1 MAAFWSA
8 FVLQRIAGTR
18 HMTYRGPV
26 EAGCGISSF
35 YLRTPDMQISKCVFP
50 VYSPVSLYPT
60 DTSDQLADASD
71 EWVQCPDERGYPM
84 KHTIR
89 KAVAAL
95 TAVAALA
102 LGGCGT
108 NGASSSTGS
117 GEDRQE
123 ISFVYSPYADYAPFF
138 LAQDKGY
145 FEKAGV
151 TVKLIPKGGTSGE
164 TYQQVSTGN
173 VTAGGASWGAGLFNA
188 TEAGATMSVI
198 ASVSKVPASGK
209 NPAPFLFRKGS
220 GVETIKDL
228 KGKKVGIPG
237 LGGFGL
243 YSVYLALKSGGL
255 SLKDVELTNIST
267 SDTPAAFANGS
278 VDAAWTIE
286 PMASKLESEGIA
298 EDKLSVDYQAGT
310 ELGTL
315 VFNTDFTNQ
324 HRDQVVKFTA
334 AYLHAAKE
342 LKNGGWDDSANQ
354 EIIAKYTSL
363 PVDTL
368 KSIGLTN
375 QDPTGEIDF
384 DNVRLQEDFFR
395 SQGTLDYTGKADLE
409 GIYKKD
415 VLKSAQEEETKIW
428 PGE

>member
-1 MAAFWSA
+1 MRRMAGTDVGSPAWRRDKLMKFG
-8 FVLQRIAGTR
+8 FRRIA
-18 HMTYRGPV
+18 
-26 EAGCGISSF
+26 
-35 YLRTPDMQISKCVFP
+35 
-50 VYSPVSLYPT
+50 
-60 DTSDQLADASD
+60 
-71 EWVQCPDERGYPM
+71 
-84 KHTIR
+84 
-89 KAVAAL
+89 AAL
-95 TAVAALA
+95 TAVVTLALA
-102 LGGCGT
+102 GCG
-108 NGASSSTGS
+108 GAAGTSGSSDKADGQ
-117 GEDRQE
+117 QE

-151 TVKLIPKGGTSGE
+151 KVKMIPKGGTSGE

-188 TEAGATMSVI
+188 TNAGATMSVI
-198 ASVSKVPASGK
+198 ASVSKIPTSGK

-220 GVETIKDL
+220 GVKSIADL

-237 LGGFGL
+237 PGGFGL

-255 SLKDVELTNIST
+255 SLKDVQLVNIST

-298 EDKLSVDYQAGT
+298 EDLLSVDYQAGT

-315 VFNTDFTNQ
+315 VFNTDFTNKHQ
-324 HRDQVVKFTA
+324 DQVVKFTA

-342 LKNGGWDDSANQ
+342 LKDGGWQDADNQ
-354 EIIAKYTSL
+354 KIISKYTTL
-363 PVDTL
+363 PVETL

-395 SQGTLDYTGKADLE
+395 EQGTLDYQGKANLE
-409 GIYKKD
+409 SIDRKD
-415 VLKSAQEEETKIW
+415 VLKSAQEEEARIW
-428 PGE
+428 PGA